1 MYIHEKIKTIRQD
14 LRLSLRDIYN
24 RGVAIFGKKAL
35 SYRTLLRI
43 EQGTIAKFSSIL
55 KICCALGVPLE
66 KLIKDTELEG
76 RLVIR
81 NHERL
86 DEYTYNDKVQASV
99 VSSPN
104 RSFLALEMALQAG
117 GKTAWEHSPMEGK
130 YEKWIYVVE
139 GSLTCYLGNEKFVL
153 DKRDTISFDSA
164 AAHCFENPNKKT
176 CLCIVIVNP
185 KHF

>member
-1 MYIHEKIKTIRQD
+1 MYEKIKIVRQD
-14 LRLSLRDIYN
+14 LGLSLRDIYT
-24 RGVAIFGKKAL
+24 RGVAIFGKKAI

-66 KLIKDTELEG
+66 KLITGTELEG

-81 NHERL
+81 KNERL
-86 DEYTYNDKVQASV
+86 DEYTYNDKVRASV
-99 VSSPN
+99 ASSPS
-104 RSFLALEMALQAG
+104 RTFLALEMSLAAG
-117 GKTAWEHSPMEGK
+117 GKTPWEHSPAGGK

-139 GSLTCYLGNEKFVL
+139 GSLTCYLGSEQFIL
-153 DKRDTISFDSA
+153 EKRDAISFDSA
-164 AAHCFENPNKKT
+164 AAHCFENPNKKP